1 MSASLTL
8 PAIEKSPFDRRLI
21 TALGYAGT
29 LPMLGCLLLIESSWA
44 LPLLKTYSLAI
55 IVFLAGNWW
64 STALMQRKISA
75 RQRQSILLMSNAI
88 VITAVVAVTF
98 METLTLLVL
107 ALLFGMLLVGERL
120 LAIFHPRPN
129 YYRSMRTGVTVLVVA
144 LHLIAFSLSP

>member
-1 MSASLTL
+1 
-8 PAIEKSPFDRRLI
+8 
-21 TALGYAGT
+21 

-120 LAIFHPRPN
+120 LAIFHPQPN